1 MKKIILFMFL
11 LVSLA
16 ILSVDKTGIPEFD
29 SLVYSKGKTITFFDE
44 QGNAVKTKT
53 TTAMYER
60 KIFEFKTDIPEP
72 KMFIVVDYYVSNK
85 QPALIFITSEQNVYL
100 FETDDIV
107 PGYVAAFYENGTLAQ

>member
-1 MKKIILFMFL
+1 MKVCFPINTNEGMN
-11 LVSLA
+11 S
-16 ILSVDKTGIPEFD
+16 IPYNHFG
-29 SLVYSKGKTITFFDE
+29 S
-44 QGNAVKTKT
+44 A
-53 TTAMYER
+53 
-60 KIFEFKTDIPEP
+60 

>member
-1 MKKIILFMFL
+1 MFL

-16 ILSVDKTGIPEFD
+16 ILAVDKTGIPEFD

-60 KIFEFKTDIPEP
+60 KIFEFN
-72 KMFIVVDYYVSNK
+72 FIKILNGMLETHPWYLCFLARTNVQNY
-85 QPALIFITSEQNVYL
+85 FIL
-100 FETDDIV
+100 
-107 PGYVAAFYENGTLAQ
+107 GTHCKIT